1 MIQQISRLFA
11 GGICAVLFGAVF
23 VANTYGQTT
32 NNKKL
37 PSEDVKKI
45 RDDLNLV
52 AGKIEIKSQALLID
66 SALLSMELSEEEE
79 MSPADALYDG
89 EWNNEYVRAYSSISI
104 PDSFK
109 IDVTSFVMPFAGR
122 VTSNFGM
129 RRRRY
134 HFGTDIK
141 LQIGDTVVAAFDGK
155 VRVKKNQGKRK
166 GYGKYLVLR
175 HPNGLETVYGHLS
188 DYLVDLDENVKAGQP
203 IGLGGNTGRSFG
215 SHLHFEC
222 RFLGM
227 PLNPERIVDFE
238 NQCTF
243 DDYYLFVK
251 SESEKYNYVS
261 AKRATRT
268 QQAKTAAARRKAV
281 VAKTRSTTATSTT
294 AGNIK
299 YHRVREGDTLGAISI
314 KYGVTVSKLCR
325 LNGISATTK
334 LKIGRVLRC
343 S

>member
-1 MIQQISRLFA
+1 MSISAQNLSA
-11 GGICAVLFGAVF
+11 KTL
-23 VANTYGQTT
+23 T
-32 NNKKL
+32 
-37 PSEDVKKI
+37 PEDVKKI
-45 RDDLNLV
+45 TEDINLV
-52 AGKIEIKSQALLID
+52 AGRIEIKSQALLID
-66 SALLSMELSEEEE
+66 SALLAMELNSEAE
-79 MSPADALYDG
+79 MFPADDLYDG
-89 EWNNEYVRAYSSISI
+89 EWNNEYVKAYSNTAV
-104 PDSFK
+104 PDSFR
-109 IDVTSFVMPFAGR
+109 IDITSFVMPFAGR
-122 VTSNFGM
+122 VTSKFGL

-155 VRVKKNQGKRK
+155 VRIKKNQGRRK

-227 PLNPERIVDFE
+227 PINPETLVDFD

-243 DDYYLFVK
+243 DDTYLFVK
-251 SESEKYNYVS
+251 SESAKYNY
-261 AKRATRT
+261 AAARRALRT
-268 QQAKTAAARRKAV
+268 QQAKTSAAAK
-281 VAKTRSTTATSTT
+281 KSSTASKTSTSSAASKPA
-294 AGNIK
+294 AGEIK
-299 YHRVREGDTLGAISI
+299 YHRIQNGDTLGAISI
-314 KYGVTVSKLCR
+314 KYGTTVSKLCK

-334 LKIGRVLRC
+334 LKIGKVLRC